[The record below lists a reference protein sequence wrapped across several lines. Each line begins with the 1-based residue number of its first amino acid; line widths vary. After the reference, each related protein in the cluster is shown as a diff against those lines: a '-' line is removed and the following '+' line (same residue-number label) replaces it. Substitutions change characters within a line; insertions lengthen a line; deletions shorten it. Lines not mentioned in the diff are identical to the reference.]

1 MDSGLK
7 EATTGLITKIRYR
20 FDFTGRRRTFALR
33 PDDEVEKQA
42 ASAEALIDFPC
53 HFL

>member
-1 MDSGLK
+1 MDSKVK
-7 EATTGLITKIRYR
+7 ETTTGLITNIRYR
-20 FDFTGRRRTFALR
+20 FDFAGRRRICALR

-42 ASAEALIDFPC
+42 ASAEALIDFSC

>member
-1 MDSGLK
+1 
-7 EATTGLITKIRYR
+7 LITNIRER
-20 FDFTGRRRTFALR
+20 FDFAGRRKNFAIR